1 MMYMNSKTGRR
12 FFTIMGCLFM
22 LYTAI
27 FSSASLFSLGILQG
41 HELIQLSMSVMCFCL
56 AYLYPQFKQN
66 DERTKAIKERGMFF
80 SYFFF
85 AVYSVILMIL
95 LQFGLLSLTGYQ
107 TITLMASL
115 MIITVFSSF
124 VILSKRY

>member
-1 MMYMNSKTGRR
+1 MNSKTGRR
-12 FFTIMGCLFM
+12 FFTIMGCLFL

-27 FSSASLFSLGILQG
+27 FSSASIYSLGYIQG
-41 HELIQLSMSVMCFCL
+41 HELIQLSTSVMCFCL

-66 DERTKAIKERGMFF
+66 DERTKTIKERGMFL

-85 AVYSVILMIL
+85 GGYSVILML
-95 LQFGLLSLTGYQ
+95 LFQFELLTLTGYQ
-107 TITLMASL
+107 TVSLIVSL
-115 MIITVFSSF
+115 MIVTVFSSF